1 MGESIHDDIF
11 PHIPLKIPEPITFY
25 GKDPHIIMKK
35 HTRFPGIALACLAL
49 VLGLAACGR
58 ADADAPPPTVTT
70 EAETKK
76 GTEVETKKGTEA
88 ATDPVADTQESTPP
102 ETEADTAPDGHE
114 PETGPVFE
122 NTTPTPADPVAGSG
136 ALSKPYAEGHTFS
149 NGSVTLGNAGVT
161 MDFTSEFYGHDSAID
176 RDLMQYGWRFEN
188 IRLPAAD
195 YKGECFLAELT
206 GDHYADMVRYADGVL
221 EIYPAVVTT
230 NRTFEYNGQTFD
242 SVYGDANSKYDF
254 GEPVVYALNLPDAT
268 LRGVGDFDGNG
279 YADMLFVA
287 ADGAVTLGLT
297 SEAGITPVTVGR
309 YHGYPS
315 ALYAGDVNADG
326 KCDLLM
332 VLDHEV
338 TSFLNTEEGFR
349 MGETVTLPFAN
360 EYLLLQVGDINN
372 DRRADVIWAEKGEE
386 EIRYRT
392 VFGRGDGFF
401 GPHPEELGNTNLYAV
416 SEEMKTC
423 KDLQYF
429 AVGDLTG
436 DGVPDLLYRTPKIF
450 GLGFNTYDPP
460 YDYSLFGFIAE
471 DGTYRIY
478 SGGRWYDQSEAV
490 KDSTNG
496 QGTGDGDHVMIYES
510 KDGLTWDRYLEG
522 PAFYLGWEQ
531 GLEGDLTAN
540 ELWWTGNTLEPEVI
554 YVDGVYHMLI
564 QSSGVTESGYYGDYI
579 GYASSTDGIH
589 FTRKVDS
596 PVILPEPG
604 KTFAQFKEVYGAEY
618 GFNHHELIYVAD
630 DPEGKCFWLYTGH
643 HKNGGWAGYVL
654 IRSAD
659 PTCFYWSDREETS
672 GFAQL
677 GNQVGYISDYDGE
690 GNRLFFRITFH
701 DYTDENGTRL
711 VPTLYYS
718 TDGRSFHHAGMS
730 LAGVDV
736 TDPAALENNRNI
748 YFLGFCTVN
757 GTGELPRNEDGSY
770 KLTYLAT
777 TANEPGG
784 MPIFWA
790 EAGFGVMNFTLAQ

>member
-1 MGESIHDDIF
+1 
-11 PHIPLKIPEPITFY
+11 
-25 GKDPHIIMKK
+25 MKK
-35 HTRFPGIALACLAL
+35 RALWGVLAL
-49 VLGLAACGR
+49 LAVVVGLSACGR
-58 ADADAPPPTVTT
+58 ADEPVDTGITTPAVTT
-70 EAETKK
+70 EAETEDA
-76 GTEVETKKGTEA
+76 TQA
-88 ATDPVADTQESTPP
+88 ASDSVADTQAVTPP
-102 ETEADTAPDGHE
+102 ETEANTAPDGHE
-114 PETGPVFE
+114 PETEPVVVPDPIIFQ
-122 NTTPTPADPVAGSG
+122 NQTPVSSAPVAGSG
-136 ALSKPYAEGHTFS
+136 PLSKPYAEGHTFTD
-149 NGSVTLGNAGVT
+149 GQVALEHAGVT

-176 RDLMQYGWRFEN
+176 RDLMQYGWRFTN
-188 IRLPAAD
+188 IRLGASD
-195 YKGECFLAELT
+195 YKGEFFMAELT

-268 LRGVGDFDGNG
+268 LRGMGDFDGNG
-279 YADMLFVA
+279 YADMLFVG

-297 SEAGITPVTVGR
+297 SEAGITPVSVGR

-338 TSFLNTEEGFR
+338 TSFLNTEEGFH

-360 EYLLLQVGDINN
+360 GYLFLQVGDVNN
-372 DRRADVIWAEKGEE
+372 DRRADIIWAEMGEKDT
-386 EIRYRT
+386 RYRT
-392 VFGRGDGFF
+392 MFGRGDGFF
-401 GPHPEELGNTNLYAV
+401 GPRAEELGNTNLYAV
-416 SEEMKTC
+416 SEEIKIGDMV
-423 KDLQYF
+423 YF
-429 AVGDLTG
+429 AVGDVTG
-436 DGVPDLLYRTPKIF
+436 DGVADVLYRTSKLF

-460 YDYSLFGFIAE
+460 YDYSLFGFITE

-478 SGGRWYDQSEAV
+478 SGGRWFDQSEAV

-589 FTRKVDS
+589 FTRKIDS

-604 KTFAQFKEVYGAEY
+604 KTFAQFKEVYGDEY
-618 GFNHHELIYVAD
+618 GFNHHELIYVPD
-630 DPEGKCFWLYTGH
+630 DPEGKCFHLYTG
-643 HKNGGWAGYVL
+643 NFRNNAWAGYYR

-659 PTCFYWSDREETS
+659 PTCFYWSEREATS
-672 GFAQL
+672 GFAQI
-677 GNQVGYISDYDGE
+677 GNQIGYISNYDGQ
-690 GNRLFFRITFH
+690 GNRLFLRITFH
-701 DYTDENGTRL
+701 DVTDENGTRA
-711 VPTLYYS
+711 VPTLFYS
-718 TDGRSFHHAGMS
+718 VDGLNFHSTGIS

-736 TDPAALENNRNI
+736 TDPVAAENNRNI

-790 EAGFGVMNFTLAQ
+790 EAGFGVMNFTLAK